1 MPYTMG
7 ADTAKGLL
15 IVNKK
20 SVAVDVTITGAKGG
34 QATAV
39 EVNTDPS
46 CSEPGWEPQVHKE
59 ISSEGVLS
67 LGPFAV
73 AVVTQLKE

>member
-7 ADTAKGLL
+7 ADMAKVLL

-59 ISSEGVLS
+59 ISAEGLLS

-73 AVVTQLKE
+73 AVVTQLIE